1 MTVVVSPTDL
11 AGALELLAGERARPV
26 GGGVGL
32 SLVRRDTGQP
42 VAKTL
47 VSTRRLPETLGIELT
62 GEGLRIGAAEPLEA
76 VAANPVV
83 GSLWTVVARACGSVA
98 TGRIRRSVTIGGNV
112 AAFDDT
118 HDPPVALA
126 AAGARARL
134 MSPAGPRVVDVAELR
149 ELRDGELIV
158 DFLLPAPAPGTGS
171 AYEKFL
177 VRGVWEYACV
187 SAAAVV
193 TPDGGTL
200 AIGSVRDAPLVLPVD
215 RDHAE
220 VAAQAGELA
229 RPWSDVRGTAEYK
242 RRMIVEFAG
251 RALRAARREAEA
263 A

>member
-1 MTVVVSPTDL
+1 MTTVVSPTDL
-11 AGALELLAGERARPV
+11 AGALEFLAGERARPV

-32 SLVRRDTGQP
+32 SLVRRETGRP
-42 VAKTL
+42 VADTL
-47 VSTRRLPETLGIELT
+47 VSTRKLSESRGIEVT

-76 VAANPVV
+76 VASDPVV
-83 GSLWTVVARACGSVA
+83 GALWTVVAQACGSVA

-134 MSPAGPRVVDVAELR
+134 MSPAGPRVVEVAALKELR
-149 ELRDGELIV
+149 PGELIV
-158 DFLLPAPAPGTGS
+158 DFLLPTPAPGTGS

-193 TPDGGTL
+193 SPKGGTL
-200 AIGSVRDAPLVLPVD
+200 AIGSVREAPLVLPVD
-215 RDHAE
+215 GDVTDVAE
-220 VAAQAGELA
+220 RAGALA
-229 RPWSDVRGTAEYK
+229 RPWSDVRGSAEYK
-242 RRMIVEFAG
+242 RRMIIEFAG
-251 RALRAARREAEA
+251 RALRAARRQAEA

>member
-1 MTVVVSPTDL
+1 MTTTVVTPTTL
-11 AGALELLAGERARPV
+11 ANAIEHLAGERARPV

-32 SLVRRDTGQP
+32 SLRRRDSGQP

-47 VSTRRLPETLGIELT
+47 VSTRKLPESRGIEAT
-62 GEGLRIGAAEPLEA
+62 DDGLRIGAAELLET
-76 VAANPVV
+76 VAADPVV
-83 GSLWTVVARACGSVA
+83 GALWTVVAQACGSVA

-134 MSPAGPRVVDVAELR
+134 VSPAGERTVEVAALKELR
-149 ELRDGELIV
+149 PGELIV
-158 DFLLPAPAPGTGS
+158 EFLLPAPAPRTGS

-193 TPDGGTL
+193 TPRGGTL
-200 AIGSVRDAPLVLPVD
+200 AIGSVRNAPLVVPIDGDV
-215 RDHAE
+215 HE
-220 VAAQAGELA
+220 VAERAAELA
-229 RPWSDVRGTAEYK
+229 EPWSDVRGSARYK
-242 RRMIVEFAG
+242 RRMIVEFAS
-251 RALRAARREAEA
+251 RALRRAEA
-263 A
+263 AA